1 MEKREYIGV
10 DIGKKTLDVAYEYT
24 NSKGQR
30 KATKGKFTNTF
41 EGFKKLEDSAK
52 RNLGEEVSIHFI
64 MEATGSYHEEVAA
77 YLYAQGHRVSVVN
90 PSRVK
95 AFGQSIGVRTKTDKK
110 DPLVLVQFG
119 KALTPDLWKPPPE
132 EYRTLLIFYRA
143 IEMRKK
149 QRTVLMNRIEA
160 LRVAKESPEVIFEED
175 KALLER
181 VEESIE
187 RIEKEIRLHLDMHPK
202 VKKEVK
208 LLETIAGVGW
218 ITSVLLT
225 AIMAGGARFKSAREA
240 AAYVGLSV
248 RENQSGNFCGRSR
261 LSKQGPPEI
270 RKALYWPAITAIRH
284 NPDVIDLY
292 NRLTKRGKCNMVVI
306 GAAMRKLVHIAF
318 GVLKHG
324 TKYTAQVA

>member
-1 MEKREYIGV
+1 
-10 DIGKKTLDVAYEYT
+10 
-24 NSKGQR
+24 
-30 KATKGKFTNTF
+30 
-41 EGFKKLEDSAK
+41 
-52 RNLGEEVSIHFI
+52 
-64 MEATGSYHEEVAA
+64 
-77 YLYAQGHRVSVVN
+77 
-90 PSRVK
+90 
-95 AFGQSIGVRTKTDKK
+95 
-110 DPLVLVQFG
+110 
-119 KALTPDLWKPPPE
+119 
-132 EYRTLLIFYRA
+132 
-143 IEMRKK
+143 
-149 QRTVLMNRIEA
+149 
-160 LRVAKESPEVIFEED
+160 
-175 KALLER
+175 
-181 VEESIE
+181 
-187 RIEKEIRLHLDMHPK
+187 IRLHLDMHPK